1 MPKDKTIIT
10 SLLDNDLYKFT
21 MLQAFLYYEK
31 NTYGEYLFT
40 CRTPGVDFTGT
51 IDEINNQIDCLCEL
65 SLSSEELNYLS
76 SLQFIKPFFIEFLT
90 GFKLNRSD
98 INASVDSGGALNIRI
113 KAPIV
118 NATLFEV
125 PVLAIVNQIY
135 FEAKVKEE
143 RSVNTESIIACGL
156 KKLDEKLNLIKSV
169 SDGIRFSDFGT
180 RRRFSFDWHKQ
191 VLERIL
197 DSKYPGFMGTSNVYF
212 AKELGS
218 NSIGTMAHEW
228 IMTHAGITSLKNSTS
243 LALKRW
249 LDFYEGKLDIALTDT
264 YTTDYFLK
272 HFNYRLANAY
282 YGVRHDSGDW
292 KEWGYKLIKYY
303 EKLGIDPASKLF
315 VFSDNLDFKKIIEI
329 YREFEG
335 KIKLAFGIGTNLT
348 NDVGFDTIQIVIKM
362 IKSNGKPVIKISDS
376 SDKIISYDKEFE
388 EFAMAEIKKE

>member
-1 MPKDKTIIT
+1 MNKKEPIIN

-21 MLQAFLYYEK
+21 MLQAFLHYEK
-31 NTYGEYLFT
+31 NTLGEYLFT
-40 CRTPGVDFTGT
+40 CRTPCVDFTDT

-65 SLSSEELNYLS
+65 SLSSEELDYLH
-76 SLQFIKPFFIEFLT
+76 SLQFIKPFFVEFLN

-98 INASVDSGGALNIRI
+98 ICASVDFSGALNIRI

-125 PVLAIVNQIY
+125 PVLAIVNQVY
-135 FEAKVKEE
+135 FEAKIKEGKSINGE
-143 RSVNTESIIACGL
+143 SVIAYGL

-169 SDGIRFSDFGT
+169 SAGIRFSDFGT
-180 RRRFSFDWHKQ
+180 RRRFAFYWHKQ

-212 AKELGS
+212 AKKLGI
-218 NSIGTMAHEW
+218 NPIGTMAHEW

-249 LDFYEGKLDIALTDT
+249 LDFYDGKQCVALTDT

-272 HFNYRLANAY
+272 HFNNELASAY
-282 YGVRHDSGDW
+282 YGVKH
-292 KEWGYKLIKYY
+292 Y
-303 EKLGIDPASKLF
+303 EKLGVDPASKLL

-329 YREFEG
+329 HREFEG
-335 KIKLAFGIGTNLT
+335 KTKLAFGIGTNLT
-348 NDVGFDTIQIVIKM
+348 NDVGFDAIQIVIKM

-376 SDKIISYDKEFE
+376 HDKTISYDKKFE
-388 EFAMAEIKKE
+388 EFALGEIRENS